1 MYFRISSQ
9 DFLQSDRT
17 THWIPYHVFS
27 FTRMG
32 ITPVA
37 DVNQYDTRNISV
49 PFYLVEMVMSKKG
62 NGERVNER
70 KKRRAHLRV
79 GLPVSR

>member
-1 MYFRISSQ
+1 
-9 DFLQSDRT
+9 
-17 THWIPYHVFS
+17 
-27 FTRMG
+27 MG

-62 NGERVNER
+62 NGESEREKEETCSSSCRV
-70 KKRRAHLRV
+70 AGFSV
-79 GLPVSR
+79 ID